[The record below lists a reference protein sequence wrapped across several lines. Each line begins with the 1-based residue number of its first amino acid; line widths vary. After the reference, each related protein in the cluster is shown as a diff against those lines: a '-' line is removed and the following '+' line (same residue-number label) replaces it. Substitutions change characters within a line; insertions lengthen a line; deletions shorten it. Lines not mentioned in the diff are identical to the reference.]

1 MPEGY
6 EARFRRDVENSSE
19 LIYVRKMKNFYE
31 STLEDLSK
39 MIGKETEF
47 NVTVTIKLLAKIE
60 ERLSEFEKKEKKI
73 KEKYKR
79 FSEAILV

>member
-6 EARFRRDVENSSE
+6 ETRFRRDVENSSE

>member
-6 EARFRRDVENSSE
+6 ETRFRRDVENSSE
-19 LIYVRKMKNFYE
+19 LISVRKMKNFYE

>member
-6 EARFRRDVENSSE
+6 QTRFRRDVENSSE